1 MSESWSTRGIAPD
14 ALDALRRGLPPSEL
28 WSLLMQI
35 MTDRARREPARIL
48 DQWQRDGFTAP
59 AAIDQRLLVEMD
71 RVLLAAAPQFDAIE
85 FSPLAPLGACSSVAL
100 TSQHRVVAALR
111 GCEVVSDPTNV
122 MALECARRLRRNPH
136 DIVRIATAQ
145 RCVRAQPFPK
155 LPGFAAHFRIFCLA
169 TGTAKGPDHDAVV
182 QALVEQIQVLTR
194 ALAALEAVGIVCPVI
209 AVKVLSIPERS
220 GLADR
225 VAAGIGSLA
234 VRDEL
239 QHRYYDGLRFM
250 VVVRTASGQELPIA
264 DGGMFNWL
272 TRLTSNRK
280 LAFVASGVG
289 TQLLATQCLAG
300 T

>member
-1 MSESWSTRGIAPD
+1 
-14 ALDALRRGLPPSEL
+14 
-28 WSLLMQI
+28 

>member
-1 MSESWSTRGIAPD
+1 
-14 ALDALRRGLPPSEL
+14 
-28 WSLLMQI
+28 

-182 QALVEQIQVLTR
+182 QALVEQIQVLTG